1 MNIVTDLRC
10 LPPLLTLRGR
20 VEPRGI
26 VLRAYLFASAA
37 SLMIAPAF
45 AQTSA
50 DAPREIVVT
59 ASLEAYEPE
68 ADIATRTGTPLL
80 ELPFVSDAVGA
91 TLIADRGLTNL
102 TDALRT
108 VPGAAPVAGI
118 GNFNTRFRLRG
129 FVSTNILRN
138 GFRQALGF
146 NTTDVAHIDRIEVL
160 KGPASA
166 LYGRFEPGG
175 VINIVTRQP
184 LSRNRYAARITDDD
198 DGQLRGT
205 VDLNWAASNA
215 VQARVNAAYDNG
227 ESFRDFVDN
236 PTFFVAPSVAAALG
250 PDTRLIVEGEYSDRD
265 GVFDRGFV
273 SNVQLL
279 ALPPARFLGDPA
291 DTFRNRTSAASV
303 TLEHGDVDD
312 VRLRLGGSYSRSRSD
327 GFYFFPVA
335 GGAGV
340 PLISATGILNR
351 RIQTT
356 FDIQRDWT
364 VMAEIAGRFS
374 TGPIEHTVLGA
385 AEYNR
390 DAAVSQIIRST
401 TNAGI
406 NIFNPVYGAARPAPT
421 ATIVN
426 TTASNKSFAGIAQL
440 ESAWTPWLR
449 TTVGV
454 RLERIKSRFVDNA
467 LVRSGAARETALTP
481 RAGLTILPGNSFAI
495 YANYGRSFAPEVT
508 TRPIVGGGQ
517 PEPSIGEQIE
527 AGIRWERADGRI
539 RASAALFEITKT
551 NIRVAE
557 PAGSPFDRQVGEQRS
572 RGFEI
577 DAAAQPVENLRFEL
591 AYAYT
596 DATVT
601 RDATLI
607 GRRLQATPEHAASLW
622 TRWDVHPQIGMGAGI
637 FLVSDRFVDTQN
649 SFALDGHAR
658 ADFALFW
665 RPINRVELQLNLL
678 NAFDVGYFE
687 NGNTN
692 NNFYPGQPRTIR
704 ATVSVTL

>member
-1 MNIVTDLRC
+1 MTV
-10 LPPLLTLRGR
+10 
-20 VEPRGI
+20 
-26 VLRAYLFASAA
+26 
-37 SLMIAPAF
+37 PAF

-50 DAPREIVVT
+50 DAPRDIVVT

-68 ADIATRTGTPLL
+68 ADLATRTGTPSL

-91 TLIADRGLTNL
+91 TLIADRGLTSL

-108 VPGAAPVAGI
+108 VPGAAPVSGI

-146 NTTDVAHIDRIEVL
+146 TTTDVAHIDRIEVL

-184 LSRNRYAARITDDD
+184 LSRNRFAASIAGDD

-205 VDLNWAASNA
+205 VDLNWAASAA
-215 VQARVNAAYDNG
+215 VQARINAAYDNG
-227 ESFRDFVDN
+227 EGFRDFVDN
-236 PTFFVAPSVAAALG
+236 ETFFVAPSVAVGLG
-250 PDTRLIVEGEYSDRD
+250 PDTRLILEGEYSNRD

-279 ALPPARFLGDPA
+279 DLPPSRFLGDPA
-291 DTFRNRTSAASV
+291 DTFRNRTGATSV
-303 TLEHGDVDD
+303 TLEHGYLDD

-335 GGAGV
+335 GGTGV
-340 PLISATGILNR
+340 PLISTTGILNR

-364 VMAEIAGRFS
+364 VTAEIAGRFS
-374 TGPIEHTVLGA
+374 TGLVEHTLLGA

-390 DAAVSQIIRST
+390 DEAVSQIIRST
-401 TNAGI
+401 ANAAI
-406 NIFNPVYGAARPAPT
+406 NIFNPVYGAARPTPT
-421 ATIVN
+421 ATIID
-426 TTASNKSFAGIAQL
+426 TTVSNESFAGLVQL
-440 ESAWTPWLR
+440 ESAWVPWLR
-449 TTVGV
+449 TTVGA
-454 RLERIKSRFVDNA
+454 RLERTSSRFLDNV
-467 LVRSGAARETALTP
+467 LVRSDEARETAFTP
-481 RAGLTILPGNSFAI
+481 RAGMTILPGNGFAI

-517 PEPSIGEQIE
+517 PEPSTGEQIE
-527 AGIRWERADGRI
+527 AGVRWERADGRI
-539 RASAALFEITKT
+539 RASAAVFEITKS

-557 PAGSPFDRQVGEQRS
+557 PAGSPFDRQVGEQWS

-577 DAAAQPVENLRFEL
+577 DIAAQPVENLRFEL

-596 DATVT
+596 DAEVT
-601 RDATLI
+601 RDATLT

-622 TRWDVHPQIGMGAGI
+622 TRWDVTPQIGVGAGV
-637 FLVSDRFVDTQN
+637 FVVSDRFVDTQN
-649 SFALDGHAR
+649 SFALDGYAR
-658 ADFALFW
+658 ADFAVFW
-665 RPINRVELQLNLL
+665 RPINHVELQLNLL
-678 NAFDVGYFE
+678 NAFDVDYFE

-704 ATVSVTL
+704 ATLSITL